1 MVLSVETVLRET
13 AGRLLRSGA
22 DSFSF
27 FAIDSRK
34 VKPGSLFF
42 ALKGTQTDGH
52 LFVDAA
58 FKAGAAGAVVE
69 KELKANGTLVQ
80 VQDSMQALHDLATY
94 SRKNSKARFIGI
106 TGSAGKT
113 STKEF
118 IAKILM
124 EQFSVYKS
132 EGNLNSITG
141 LPLSLLAMNDEQR
154 AVFEAGMNHPGEIAS
169 LGKMLRP
176 HIAVLL
182 NVNPVHI
189 EYFDSIE
196 GIAVEKASLADCVID
211 NGPIIYNDD
220 DELLRNE
227 MAKRTAK
234 KISFGRGKNSDLRI
248 VELNLKGV
256 RGLDAIL
263 NWSGENIKIES
274 SLCGMGNAYN
284 IAAAVSVALVEGM
297 KASEVQSGVKKL
309 IAYSQ
314 RGILL
319 ELSGIH
325 IYDDSYNSNPRALEL
340 AFELIADSK
349 GFDRKVAIVGDM
361 LELGENGIA
370 YHQEAGRQA
379 AKAGIELLITSGSLT
394 QHMADEARKN
404 GVPEVHD
411 TPSSAEAAELAAKKL
426 RAGDLVLI
434 KGSRGMKMETVIERV
449 RNL

>member
-13 AGRLLRSGA
+13 AGRLLRTGA

-34 VKPGSLFF
+34 VKPGTLFF

-58 FKAGAAGAVVE
+58 FQAGATGAVVE
-69 KELKANGTLVQ
+69 HDLEASGTLVQ

-94 SRKNSKARFIGI
+94 SRKANTARFVGI

-118 IAKILM
+118 TAKILM

-141 LPLSLLAMNDEQR
+141 LPLSLLAMTDEQR

-176 HIAVLL
+176 HVAVIL

-196 GIAVEKASLADCVID
+196 GIAKEKASLADCVID
-211 NGPIIYNDD
+211 DGPLIYNGDD
-220 DELLRNE
+220 QLLRNE
-227 MAKRTAK
+227 MTKRTMK
-234 KISFGRGKNSDLRI
+234 KITFGRRSDSDLRI
-248 VELNLKGV
+248 EELNLKGV
-256 RGLDAIL
+256 RGLEAVL
-263 NWSGENIKIES
+263 NWNHEKFKVES

-297 KASEVQSGVKKL
+297 KSKDIQNGVKKL
-309 IAYSQ
+309 TAYSQ
-314 RGILL
+314 RGILQ
-319 ELSGIH
+319 EISGIH

-340 AFELIADSK
+340 ALQLIADSK
-349 GFDRKVAIVGDM
+349 GFDRRVAIVGDM
-361 LELGENGIA
+361 LELGENAIT
-370 YHQEAGRQA
+370 YHEEAGRHA
-379 AKAGIELLITSGSLT
+379 AKSGIELLITAGSLT
-394 QHMADEARKN
+394 QHMADEARKH
-404 GVPEVHD
+404 GVPQVHA
-411 TPSSAEAAELAAKKL
+411 TQSSTEAAEVAMKEL
-426 RAGDLVLI
+426 RPGDLALI
-434 KGSRGMKMETVIERV
+434 KGSRGMKMETVIERL
-449 RNL
+449 RNS

>member
-1 MVLSVETVLRET
+1 MVLSVETVIRET

-52 LFVDAA
+52 LFVEAA
-58 FKAGAAGAVVE
+58 FQAGATGAVVE
-69 KELKANGTLVQ
+69 RDVKANGTLVQ
-80 VQDSMQALHDLATY
+80 VQDSMQALHDLAIF
-94 SRKNSKARFIGI
+94 SRKTSKARFIGI

-118 IAKILM
+118 TAKILM

-141 LPLSLLAMNDEQR
+141 LPLSLLAMTDEQR

-176 HIAVLL
+176 NVAVVL
-182 NVNPVHI
+182 NVHPVHI
-189 EYFDSIE
+189 EYFESIE
-196 GIAVEKASLADCVID
+196 GIAKEKASLADCVIEE
-211 NGPIIYNDD
+211 GPVIYNGD

-227 MAKRTAK
+227 MNKRVMK
-234 KISFGRGKNSDLRI
+234 KISFGRGTDSDLRI
-248 VELNLKGV
+248 KELNLKGV

-263 NWSGENIKIES
+263 NWNGQQFEIES

-284 IAAAVSVALVEGM
+284 IAAAVCVALVEGINA
-297 KASEVQSGVKKL
+297 KDVQSGVRKL
-309 IAYSQ
+309 SAYSQ
-314 RGILL
+314 RGILT
-319 ELSGIH
+319 EISGIH

-340 AFELIADSK
+340 ALKLIADSK
-349 GFDRKVAIVGDM
+349 GCVRKVAIVGDM
-361 LELGENGIA
+361 LELGENAVA
-370 YHQEAGRQA
+370 YHQEAGRHA
-379 AKAGIELLITSGSLT
+379 AKSGIELLITAGSLT
-394 QHMADEARKN
+394 QYMADEARN
-404 GVPEVHD
+404 RGVPEVHS
-411 TPSSAEAAELAAKKL
+411 TASSAEAAELAVKKL
-426 RAGDLVLI
+426 HAGDLVLI
-434 KGSRGMKMETVIERV
+434 KGSRGMKMETVIERL